1 MSAAEQHI
9 IEGEEK
15 NTYLR
20 QLDFYLDTL
29 IKDLTIEKDVV
40 NTPIIRDFGESHN
53 WDWTR
58 LPKNP
63 GTYKAIAQLLQRI
76 RKEYSWFDWKTF
88 SEDSSKNFGYFEQLN
103 ISSELGLPWVFDFV
117 ELHRLKKEAS
127 KLLGKARSYAD
138 IAKDLE
144 TILLGDNVEFS
155 EVTERTQKI
164 HKEAMKISFLEKL
177 KDSELLGWESTEH
190 SLQPITTK
198 VIPLGGEELWN
209 IKFISY
215 SPSKSLFSVYVIDL
229 WQDNREPQITESDGL
244 GSVSQEL
251 AASLKFSEDNSVW
264 YVLKKIDETFKSLHP
279 VHASRAV
286 IGPFENKY
294 LTKPTS
300 LKVLQ
305 TTKEILEENQN
316 FSLLRLSVQYAFA
329 PNHESKEEIRQ
340 IIYREDWCDEFI
352 VCPARYSSKVSSS
365 VLGTRVRILEA
376 L

>member
-1 MSAAEQHI
+1 MSAAEQHT
-9 IEGEEK
+9 IEGKEK
-15 NTYLR
+15 NAYLR

-29 IKDLTIEKDVV
+29 IKDLAIENDVV

-53 WDWTR
+53 WNWTR

-63 GTYKAIAQLLQRI
+63 GTYKAIAQLIQRV

-88 SEDSSKNFGYFEQLN
+88 EDPSKNFGYFEQLN
-103 ISSELGLPWVFDFV
+103 ISPGSGLPWVFDFV

-127 KLLGKARSYAD
+127 KLLDKTRSYAD

-144 TILLGDNVEFS
+144 TVLLEDNVEVS
-155 EVTERTQKI
+155 EVTEMAQKM

-177 KDSELLGWESTEH
+177 KDSELLRWESTEH
-190 SLQPITTK
+190 SLPPIATK
-198 VIPLGGEELWN
+198 VIPLGGEDLWN

-229 WQDNREPQITESDGL
+229 WQDNREPQITESEGV
-244 GSVSQEL
+244 GNISQEL
-251 AASLKFSEDNSVW
+251 SSSLRFSEDNSVW

-279 VHASRAV
+279 VHASRA
-286 IGPFENKY
+286 ILGPFESKY
-294 LTKPTS
+294 LTKPTN
-300 LKVLQ
+300 LKMLQ
-305 TTKEILEENQN
+305 TTKEILEENKN
-316 FSLLRLSVQYAFA
+316 FGLLRLSVQYAFA

-340 IIYREDWCDEFI
+340 VIYREDWCDEFI
-352 VCPARYSSKVSSS
+352 VCPARYSSRISSS

-376 L
+376 